1 MTDTL
6 AVLQSDPTALALA
19 RWQFGLTTLYHYLF
33 VPLTIGLMLIV
44 AIIQTAWVR
53 TGKVKYLQL
62 TKLFGKIF
70 LINFAMGVV
79 TGIVQEFQFGL
90 NWSEYSRFV
99 GDIFGA
105 PLAMEGLFAFFLEAT
120 FIGVWIFGWNKVS
133 KGVHLASAW
142 LTSIATIL
150 SAYFIIAANSFMQN
164 PVGYELN
171 PNRGRA
177 ELTDIGQVLT
187 NPVAVSAFPHAI
199 TGAVVFAGAVI
210 VAVSAYHLR
219 RNQHVETMRTGLK
232 IGAWSVLAGFAGVF
246 LSGDQLGLAMVHTQP
261 MKMAA
266 AEAMFETST
275 GADASFSVFTL
286 GTPDGHSELFS
297 LRIPYLLSFLSTH
310 TFNGTVEGLTDLQ
323 AKYTQQFCTDALNPA
338 LTCPTD
344 GSFMPVLWI
353 TYWSFRWMIGLGAFS
368 ALIAL
373 VALWITRKKSRI
385 TVPDW
390 FWRVAIWAAP
400 VPLLANLVGWV
411 FTEMGR
417 QPWIVFGLMTTER
430 AVSPNVPAWS
440 VGLSL
445 ALFTLVYGALAV
457 VEFKLIKKAAQA
469 GPPEFD
475 ADHSGD
481 ETAEVDPHKLAI
493 TY

>member
-1 MTDTL
+1 MTESL
-6 AVLQSDPTALALA
+6 AVLQADPTALALA

-70 LINFAMGVV
+70 MINFAMGVV

-120 FIGVWIFGWNKVS
+120 FIGVWIFGWNRVS
-133 KGVHLASAW
+133 KGVHLAAAW
-142 LTSIATIL
+142 LTSIATIA

-164 PVGYELN
+164 PVGYEVSAE
-171 PNRGRA
+171 RGRA
-177 ELTDIGQVLT
+177 ELTDIGAVLS
-187 NPVAVSAFPHAI
+187 NPVALSAFPHAI

-210 VAVSAYHLR
+210 LAVSAYHLR
-219 RNQHVETMRTGLK
+219 RNQHVESMTTGLK
-232 IGAWSVLAGFAGVF
+232 IGAWSIIAGFAAVF
-246 LSGDQLGLAMVHTQP
+246 LTGDQLGLAMVRTQP

-266 AEAMFETST
+266 AEAMYNTNS
-275 GADASFSVFTL
+275 GANASFSIFTL
-286 GTPDGHSELFS
+286 GTPDGHTELFS
-297 LRIPYLLSFLSTH
+297 VRIPYLLSLLSTH
-310 TFNGTVEGLTDLQ
+310 TFNGTVEGLNDLQ
-323 AKYTQQFCTDALNPA
+323 ADYTARFCTDATNA
-338 LTCPTD
+338 TLTCPE
-344 GSFMPVLWI
+344 SANFMPTLWI
-353 TYWSFRWMIGLGAFS
+353 TYWSFRWMIGLGALS
-368 ALIAL
+368 TLIAI
-373 VALWITRKKSRI
+373 VALWLTRRNSKT
-385 TVPDW
+385 TVADW
-390 FWRVAIWAAP
+390 FWRVMIWTAP

-417 QPWIVFGLMTTER
+417 QPWIVFGLMTTES

-440 VGLSL
+440 VALSL
-445 ALFTLVYGALAV
+445 LLFTVVYGALAV

-469 GPPEFD
+469 GPPEFGEG
-475 ADHSGD
+475 SGD
-481 ETAEVDPHKLAI
+481 EKADIDPSKLAI